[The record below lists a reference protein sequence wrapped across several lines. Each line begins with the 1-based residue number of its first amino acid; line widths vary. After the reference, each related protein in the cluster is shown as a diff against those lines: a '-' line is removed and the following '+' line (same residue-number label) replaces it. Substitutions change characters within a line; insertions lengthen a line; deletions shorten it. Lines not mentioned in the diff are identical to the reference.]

1 MLMGERDITMIF
13 ADVGLQGVMDGIDLA
28 WELKQRWPLLPM
40 VLTSGCYATSASRL
54 AEQAIAYGQ
63 GHLSPSLVGRV

>member
-40 VLTSGCYATSASRL
+40 VLTSGCYASTSASRGSHSMSWYL
-54 AEQAIAYGQ
+54 
-63 GHLSPSLVGRV
+63 PSRR